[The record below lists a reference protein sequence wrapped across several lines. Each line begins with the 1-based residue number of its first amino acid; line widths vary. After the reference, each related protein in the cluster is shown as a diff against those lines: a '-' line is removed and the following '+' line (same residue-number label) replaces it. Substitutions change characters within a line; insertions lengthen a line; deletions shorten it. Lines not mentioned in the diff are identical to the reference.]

1 MRSQRETMFFLSVLI
16 TSKRGDITS
25 KRGDNESMLESLFG
39 NATVEKVLLYL
50 QNYNEGYAS
59 EIATTF
65 SISLSVVQKQL
76 KRLEDGGVIV
86 SQPKGRTRLFLW
98 NPRYPFRKE
107 LQALLEKSF
116 EFMPESEIKKYY
128 RKRQRPRRTG
138 KPL

>member
-1 MRSQRETMFFLSVLI
+1 MRSQRETCGFLSVLI

-98 NPRYPFRKE
+98 NSRYPFRKE

>member
-1 MRSQRETMFFLSVLI
+1 
-16 TSKRGDITS
+16 
-25 KRGDNESMLESLFG
+25 MLESIFG

-50 QNYNEGYAS
+50 QNYEEGYAS
-59 EIATTF
+59 EIASTF

-86 SQPKGRTRLFLW
+86 SHSRGRTRLFQW

-107 LQALLEKSF
+107 LQTLLEKSF
-116 EFMPESEIKKYY
+116 EFMPDSEIKKYY

>member
-1 MRSQRETMFFLSVLI
+1 
-16 TSKRGDITS
+16 
-25 KRGDNESMLESLFG
+25 MLESVFG

-50 QNYNEGYAS
+50 QNYDEGYAS
-59 EIATTF
+59 EIASTF
-65 SISLSVVQKQL
+65 SLSLSVVQKQL

-86 SQPKGRTRLFLW
+86 SQPKGRTRIFLW

-107 LQALLEKSF
+107 LKSLLEKSF
-116 EFMPESEIKKYY
+116 EFIPESDIKKYY

>member
-1 MRSQRETMFFLSVLI
+1 MRSQRGTMFFLSVLI

>member
-1 MRSQRETMFFLSVLI
+1 
-16 TSKRGDITS
+16 
-25 KRGDNESMLESLFG
+25 MLESIFG

-50 QNYNEGYAS
+50 QNYSEGYAS
-59 EIATTF
+59 EIASTF

-86 SQPKGRTRLFLW
+86 SLAKGRTRLFLW

-116 EFMPESEIKKYY
+116 EFMPEKEIKEYY
-128 RKRQRPRRTG
+128 RKRQRPRRSG